1 MNAQFCKVGSSNSES
16 ANSYPGHALESQIQ
30 VFQQKAV
37 AHAGTPL
44 QAFFEG
50 KVEKIRRILER
61 RGA

>member
-1 MNAQFCKVGSSNSES
+1 MNAQFCKVGTSSNEGMR
-16 ANSYPGHALESQIQ
+16 NFPGNALEIQIQ

-37 AHAGTPL
+37 AHQGTPL

-50 KVEKIRRILER
+50 KVEKIRRILEG